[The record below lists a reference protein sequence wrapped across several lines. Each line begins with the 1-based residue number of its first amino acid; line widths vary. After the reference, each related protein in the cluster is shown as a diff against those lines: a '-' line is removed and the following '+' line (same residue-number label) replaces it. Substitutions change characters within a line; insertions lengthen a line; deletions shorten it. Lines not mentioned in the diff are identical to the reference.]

1 MTDLPDMG
9 TNRLSD
15 PSTWVGQHGDYLY
28 RNALLR
34 LGERE
39 AAEEVVQETLLA
51 ALQGRAQFSGHS
63 SERTWMVGILKHK
76 VVDHLR
82 RAGREVLLEDQGLLP
97 CEEEHPFAE
106 EGEWSGHWRNAALAP
121 ADWGETPAALLDQQ
135 EFWQVL
141 KSCLAGLPPRLAQAF
156 ALREIDQLACEEV
169 CKVLGVSA
177 TNLWVMLHRS
187 RMHLRRCLEVKW
199 LIGERKGSR

>member
-1 MTDLPDMG
+1 M
-9 TNRLSD
+9 SD
-15 PSTWVGQHGDYLY
+15 PSTWVAQHGDYLY

-34 LGERE
+34 LGDRE

-51 ALQGRAQFSGHS
+51 ALQGRGQFSGRAA
-63 SERTWMVGILKHK
+63 ERTWLVGILKHK

-82 RAGREVLLEDQGLLP
+82 RAGRQIPLEDQGLLP
-97 CEEEHPFAE
+97 CEEEEPFAG
-106 EGEWSGHWRNAALAP
+106 EGEWRGHWRNAALAP
-121 ADWGETPAALLDQQ
+121 ADWGETPAALFDQQ

-141 KSCLAGLPPRLAQAF
+141 RGCLAGLPPRLAQAF
-156 ALREIDQLACEEV
+156 ALREIDQLECAEV

-187 RMHLRRCLEVKW
+187 RMQLRRCLEAKG
-199 LIGERKGSR
+199 LAGERKGPQ